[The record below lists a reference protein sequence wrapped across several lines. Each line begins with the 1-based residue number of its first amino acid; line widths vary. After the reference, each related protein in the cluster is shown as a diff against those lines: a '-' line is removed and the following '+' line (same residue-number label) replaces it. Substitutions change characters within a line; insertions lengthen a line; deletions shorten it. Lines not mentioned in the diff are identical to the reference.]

1 MQVWCGKRKPRC
13 WHTGTSWNQYQKKGR
28 HKKTDTLPDNKMP
41 GQKYFMMQ
49 SGEKDLCLH
58 QRHLKGFHHT
68 KGFLVEY
75 EPVFRA
81 VGLAARILG
90 LENKL
95 NTSAV
100 EGLSRMAMGI
110 PFIDNKSSQRRH
122 HSHLPLH
129 QVGHRLVIGVE
140 ILEAVRFLHHFL
152 VDFHHRH

>member
-1 MQVWCGKRKPRC
+1 MPLLTEGVRDGRQMWQGESGRNTQFGTNCGRLPAAFLAAKQSAICCRTDPSFLCIGKSAGSVMQVWCGKRKPRC

-90 LENKL
+90 LEL
-95 NTSAV
+95 
-100 EGLSRMAMGI
+100 
-110 PFIDNKSSQRRH
+110 
-122 HSHLPLH
+122 
-129 QVGHRLVIGVE
+129 
-140 ILEAVRFLHHFL
+140 
-152 VDFHHRH
+152 

>member
-1 MQVWCGKRKPRC
+1 MQVWCGKKAPMLAHRDFMESVSKERP
-13 WHTGTSWNQYQKKGR
+13 SQ
-28 HKKTDTLPDNKMP
+28 KTDTLPDNKMP

-90 LENKL
+90 LEL
-95 NTSAV
+95 YLDLPAV
-100 EGLSRMAMGI
+100 EGLSRMAMG
-110 PFIDNKSSQRRH
+110 DS
-122 HSHLPLH
+122 LH
-129 QVGHRLVIGVE
+129 RQ
-140 ILEAVRFLHHFL
+140 
-152 VDFHHRH
+152 